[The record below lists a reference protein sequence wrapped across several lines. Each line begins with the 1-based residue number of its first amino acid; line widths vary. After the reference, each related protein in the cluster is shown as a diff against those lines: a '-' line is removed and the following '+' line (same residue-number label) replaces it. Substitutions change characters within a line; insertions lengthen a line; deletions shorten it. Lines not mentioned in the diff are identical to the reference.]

1 MIGKETAAALEAA
14 FLMLSKLKDKADL
27 VNGKIPEGQL
37 PSYVDDVVE
46 VEDFAHLPATG
57 ESGKI
62 YVTLDTGDSY
72 RWSGTAYTLVSTA
85 DAVSYKTQ
93 SGKTEAEKAQARANI
108 GVTEV
113 TNSDIDEILNS

>member
-14 FLMLSKLKDKADL
+14 FLTLAKLKDKADL

-46 VEDFAHLPATG
+46 KEDFAHLPVPG

-72 RWSGTAYTLVSTA
+72 RWSGTAYTIVSTA

-93 SGKTEAEKAQARANI
+93 SKTDAEKAQARANI
-108 GVTEV
+108 GVAEV
-113 TNSDIDEILNS
+113 TDSDIDEILNS